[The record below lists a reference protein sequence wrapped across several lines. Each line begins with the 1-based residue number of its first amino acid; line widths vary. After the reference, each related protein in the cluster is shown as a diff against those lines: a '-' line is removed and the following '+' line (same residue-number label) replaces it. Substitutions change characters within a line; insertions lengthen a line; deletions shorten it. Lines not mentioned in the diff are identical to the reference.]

1 VVLLLAER
9 LDLPSLLGLTLQEEE
24 AAQVDMQEQELEGK
38 RVGVRKLEAIHS
50 CGQEGGWSAFGVCQA
65 WAEARS
71 YTTART
77 SRPDSY
83 RWLGGQGGVS
93 SLW

>member
-1 VVLLLAER
+1 MVLLLAER

-24 AAQVDMQEQELEGK
+24 AAKVDIQEQEG
-38 RVGVRKLEAIHS
+38 RRDGVRKLEAINS
-50 CGQEGGWSAFGVCQA
+50 CGQDGGWSAFGVCQA